1 MSNMVQKA
9 EKQEDE
15 GCGDL
20 EDTRFV
26 YGDAAI
32 QLWVT
37 VILWGLDLQ
46 WLNLVAF
53 WKREAMTLD
62 FYVKFLDF

>member
-32 QLWVT
+32 QL
-37 VILWGLDLQ
+37 
-46 WLNLVAF
+46 
-53 WKREAMTLD
+53 
-62 FYVKFLDF
+62 